1 MGTNP
6 QLLPA
11 SSVQRDGDQ
20 ILDLRGVV
28 RKNPLIIPP
37 PSLHLLTSTIH
48 SLAPR
53 GNEPGYE
60 DVSLICLHSLSP
72 SSLTHGCFFGQL
84 EVPGTC
90 LPHQFLH
97 LFGSSRVC
105 LFKCLSTGLGGH
117 AGWSN
122 GLRAAMS
129 ECCSTARFIAG
140 HTALVL
146 AVVSHLHGWCV
157 GV

>member
-72 SSLTHGCFFGQL
+72 SSLLPMAASLVSLKCQALACLTSFSISSAPAGCVCSNASAQVLVAMLAGRM
-84 EVPGTC
+84 VSVRPC
-90 LPHQFLH
+90 RNAAVLH
-97 LFGSSRVC
+97 DS
-105 LFKCLSTGLGGH
+105 
-117 AGWSN
+117 
-122 GLRAAMS
+122 
-129 ECCSTARFIAG
+129 
-140 HTALVL
+140 
-146 AVVSHLHGWCV
+146 
-157 GV
+157 